1 MNSEIDSLKTKTLEE
16 VKVLDLQIAALKE
29 QIKQK
34 QTSCDAI
41 CSEKKQKS
49 AYTIQ
54 AFEYLNL
61 VNSDAYWQDIIFND
75 IDEYLTSLRQ
85 GKKRMLHA
93 LDTQDE
99 D

>member
-1 MNSEIDSLKTKTLEE
+1 MHIEKETRLE
-16 VKVLDLQIAALKE
+16 LQIAALKE

-34 QTSCDAI
+34 QTTCDTI

-49 AYTIQ
+49 TYIIQ

-85 GKKRMLHA
+85 GKKRTLHA
-93 LDTQDE
+93 LDTQE
-99 D
+99 EN